1 VAIITM
7 LKSTSSSIPNNDS
20 VAVALWTTLGARLYH
35 ISVALRTRL
44 RAASARQAA
53 KRLQL
58 SLIVTTTILSALGGS
73 IFAQEVPTITVSKGD
88 KINLTVSPL
97 GGSEGAAVTKTLQND
112 LMLSGY
118 FILSGNAAYIARGT
132 ASGGSLQGQVV
143 DRSGGTVLSKSYS
156 GRARENAH
164 RFADEIIET
173 LTGNKGFA
181 NSKVAFIA
189 TRSGK
194 KEVYV
199 ADYDGSNARQMT
211 HDGVISV
218 HPSMS
223 PDGRRIAYTSY
234 QSGYPD
240 VYVIDLMSGARN
252 RIVNFPGTNSGASF
266 SPDGGRIALSVSKDG
281 NPELYTV
288 SASGGGARRLTH
300 TRGVESGPSWS
311 PSGDEIVYSFDDS
324 RGPQL
329 YRISAGGGSGQPI
342 ATGHGYCT
350 EPNWSPDGKKIA
362 FNVRGGGGFE
372 IAIVDLNGGS
382 RVVGAGENP
391 VWGADSRHIM
401 FTEGGA
407 LYMLDT
413 VTSHK
418 NKILDRLGKIT
429 EPSWSR

>member
-1 VAIITM
+1 MSEIGNQRSVFLLISAI
-7 LKSTSSSIPNNDS
+7 S
-20 VAVALWTTLGARLYH
+20 
-35 ISVALRTRL
+35 
-44 RAASARQAA
+44 
-53 KRLQL
+53 
-58 SLIVTTTILSALGGS
+58 ILSMPIL
-73 IFAQEVPTITVSKGD
+73 AQEVPTITVSKGD
-88 KINLTVSPL
+88 KINLTISPL
-97 GGSEGAAVTKTLQND
+97 SGNEGAAVTKILQND
-112 LMLSGY
+112 LALSGY
-118 FILSGNAAYIARGT
+118 FILGGNAPYIARGT
-132 ASGGSLQGQVV
+132 ASSSSLQGQVV

-156 GRARENAH
+156 GSMRENAH
-164 RFADEIIET
+164 RFADDIIET

-181 NSKVAFIA
+181 NSKIAFIA
-189 TRSGK
+189 TRSGR

-199 ADYDGSNARQMT
+199 ADYDGSNVRQMT

-218 HPSMS
+218 HPSIS
-223 PDGRRIAYTSY
+223 PDGRRIAYTGY

-240 VYVIDLMSGARN
+240 VYVIDLGNGARN
-252 RIVNFPGTNSGASF
+252 KIVNFPGTNSGASF
-266 SPDGGRIALSVSKDG
+266 SPDGGRIALTVSKDG

-288 SASGGGARRLTH
+288 SANGGGGRRLTR

-311 PSGDEIVYSFDDS
+311 PNGDEIVYSFDDG

-329 YRISAGGGSGQPI
+329 YRISASGGNGQAI

-372 IAIVDLNGGS
+372 IAIVDLGGGA

-391 VWGADSRHIM
+391 VWGADSRHII

-413 VTSHK
+413 LNAHRS
-418 NKILDRLGKIT
+418 KILDGLGKIT

>member
-1 VAIITM
+1 M

-20 VAVALWTTLGARLYH
+20 VAVALWATLGARLYH
-35 ISVALRTRL
+35 ISIALRTRL

-58 SLIVTTTILSALGGS
+58 SLIVTTTILFALGGS
-73 IFAQEVPTITVSKGD
+73 ILAQEVPTITVSKGD
-88 KINLTVSPL
+88 KINLSVSPV

-112 LMLSGY
+112 LTLSGY
-118 FILSGNAAYIARGT
+118 FILSGNAAYTARGT
-132 ASGGSLQGQVV
+132 AGDGSLQGQVV
-143 DRSGGTVLSKSYS
+143 DRSGTVLSKSYTRS
-156 GRARENAH
+156 ARENAH
-164 RFADEIIET
+164 RFADDIIET

-181 NSKVAFIA
+181 NSKIAFIA

-194 KEVYV
+194 KEVYM

-218 HPSMS
+218 HPSIS
-223 PDGRRIAYTSY
+223 PDGRRIAYTGY

-240 VYVIDLMSGARN
+240 VYMIDLASGARD

-281 NPELYTV
+281 NPELYIV

-311 PSGDEIVYSFDDS
+311 PSGDEIVYSFDDG

-329 YRISAGGGSGQPI
+329 YRISAGGGDGQPI

-372 IAIVDLNGGS
+372 VAIVDLGGS
-382 RVVGAGENP
+382 TRVVVAGENP
-391 VWGADSRHIM
+391 VWGTDSRHII
-401 FTEGGA
+401 FTEGGS

-418 NKILDRLGKIT
+418 SKILDSLGKIT